1 MPSSWRPP
9 PRLAVDD
16 ARPRAQQSERLDDH
30 CPVGCRASPVRR
42 PCAIARNPSC
52 LTLVQPQL
60 PGWRGRGIGG
70 EAWRDETRRQCTRIQ
85 RHRGHG
91 IGVDRAVVNKPGR
104 AGRTKLLKVALVL
117 STLPCRARIAKRPSN
132 QVRRSPARRP
142 MTGGFA
148 GSFTLV
154 RTWATRA
161 YGREDRRCE
170 WRTACAV
177 PTSRIGVL

>member
-1 MPSSWRPP
+1 MHVWAMWWFRARIRAWCRWGRSRSLRRGLGSLTLLGRGSSNCRTLSSP
-9 PRLAVDD
+9 ADT
-16 ARPRAQQSERLDDH
+16 S
-30 CPVGCRASPVRR
+30 CPVYANTAASGPWDRR
-42 PCAIARNPSC
+42 RSRSGQQTGA
-52 LTLVQPQL
+52 
-60 PGWRGRGIGG
+60 GG
-70 EAWRDETRRQCTRIQ
+70 
-85 RHRGHG
+85 G
-91 IGVDRAVVNKPGR
+91 
-104 AGRTKLLKVALVL
+104 TKLLKVALVL